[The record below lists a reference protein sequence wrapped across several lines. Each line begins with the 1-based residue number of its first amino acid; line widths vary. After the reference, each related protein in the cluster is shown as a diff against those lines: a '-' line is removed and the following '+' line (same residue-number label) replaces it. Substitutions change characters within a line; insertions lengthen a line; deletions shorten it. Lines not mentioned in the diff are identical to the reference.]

1 MKLTRPLTDITIAN
15 LKPRPVRYEVSDP
28 GARGLRVV
36 VQPSGRRSFA
46 VRYRNAAG
54 RARKLTLP
62 AGITLPAA
70 RKLAA
75 DALLE
80 VAQGRDPGTAKRDA
94 RWDAGARAGDTVERL
109 AAQFIEKHAKR
120 HTRPNSIRATE
131 AAFRNIVLPA
141 WGRRTVHEIARRDVI
156 ELLDGVAVDR
166 PILANRT
173 RATLSRFFGWLC
185 ERDIIAAS
193 PCVGVKPP
201 SAETV
206 RDRVLDDHELRRLW
220 LASDA
225 VGGNAGAYT
234 KLLILTGQR
243 RSEIAHL
250 RWSEVDGDV
259 LALPA
264 ERMKGKQA
272 HVVPLSSQAAGI
284 LASMPKIT
292 PQVPRPDDFVLGGW
306 RWAGNSHHVKRALD
320 AHMGDTPKWVVH
332 DIRRSVA
339 SGMARIGVPVPVIE
353 KILAHRSGTFR
364 GVAGVYQRHSFL
376 PEMAAAMQRWGDH
389 IERLAGG
396 KPAKVVKLR
405 RR

>member
-1 MKLTRPLTDITIAN
+1 MPKALTDIAIQN
-15 LKPRPVRYEVSDP
+15 LKPRAIRYEVPDP
-28 GARGLRVV
+28 GARGLRVI
-36 VQPSGRRSFA
+36 VQPSGRKSFA
-46 VRYRNAAG
+46 VRYRNAGGRPRKLTLAAG
-54 RARKLTLP
+54 ITLAAARKLT
-62 AGITLPAA
+62 
-70 RKLAA
+70 A

-80 VAQGRDPGTAKRDA
+80 VAQGQDPGTAKQSA
-94 RWDAGARAGDTVERL
+94 RRAAGARADDTVERL
-109 AAQFIEKHAKR
+109 AEQFIEKHAKR

-131 AAFRNIVLPA
+131 AAFRNIILPA

-156 ELLDGVAVDR
+156 ELLDGVAADR

-201 SAETV
+201 SKEVV
-206 RDRVLDDHELRRLW
+206 RDRVLDDRELRRLW
-220 LASDA
+220 LASHA

-272 HVVPLSSQAAGI
+272 HVLPLSSQAAAI
-284 LASMPKIT
+284 IAAQPN
-292 PQVPRPDDFVLGGW
+292 VDDFVLGGW

-320 AHMGDTPKWVVH
+320 AHMGTTPKWVIH

-339 SGMARIGVPVPVIE
+339 SGMAKIGIAVPVIE

-364 GVAGVYQRHSFL
+364 GIVGTYQHHSFL
-376 PEMAAAMQRWGDH
+376 PEMAAALQRWADH
-389 IERLAGG
+389 IEQLVSG
-396 KPAKVVKLR
+396 KPAKMMKLHR
-405 RR
+405 R